1 MKSFISFFHQANKQK
16 KMRNRQ
22 QPDPSLV
29 DTVRSHSASVAAF
42 FEPALPYATQAAA
55 SALAFTAG
63 LVATQVNK
71 KEKKK
76 RREGNP
82 DDDDDVDFDDDKT
95 IEKTLNAPPFFL
107 LSQLARRCLRMFSVS
122 LHEAK
127 GERARREARMTF
139 NRWHLLTDTKKTS
152 SVQKKKNAK
161 TQNKQATCFALR
173 LSCATPLLAPAAG
186 ALGVGVSSA
195 LAGQASLRARRN
207 LGSDAAAGT
216 PVPRQWRRADVLCDA
231 AVGVLLFRAMGG
243 RFRSLL
249 PSDLVSLNFRVLPW
263 SRKEKNCGATGG
275 KKSERKNSFC
285 SLSTKKKKQKKVKP
299 GACAV
304 ESLPAPGSQ
313 YASDVSKGELARL
326 MRR

>member
-1 MKSFISFFHQANKQK
+1 M
-16 KMRNRQ
+16 
-22 QPDPSLV
+22 P
-29 DTVRSHSASVAAF
+29 
-42 FEPALPYATQAAA
+42 
-55 SALAFTAG
+55 
-63 LVATQVNK
+63 
-71 KEKKK
+71 
-76 RREGNP
+76 
-82 DDDDDVDFDDDKT
+82 
-95 IEKTLNAPPFFL
+95 
-107 LSQLARRCLRMFSVS
+107 
-122 LHEAK
+122 
-127 GERARREARMTF
+127 
-139 NRWHLLTDTKKTS
+139 
-152 SVQKKKNAK
+152 

-207 LGSDAAAGT
+207 LGSDDAAGT

-249 PSDLVSLNFRVLPW
+249 PSDLVSCSFRVLPRFGK
-263 SRKEKNCGATGG
+263 RKLRGE
-275 KKSERKNSFC
+275 
-285 SLSTKKKKQKKVKP
+285 KKKKSDRKKLTLSLSRPTENHFDFSIIPLPKTKKVKP

-313 YASDVSKGELARL
+313 YASDVCKGELARL